1 MIVPKTVRAL
11 GEDDLEQMFAVRE
24 VAFLEPADLSD
35 PKTLQRY
42 KDRLPYTRGYFD
54 ESTLTSV
61 YTLFPFEM
69 YLAGRRVKMGGLA
82 GVASKP
88 EYRRRGHIATLLGD
102 ALEQLRAAGV
112 GWCLEY
118 PFDPRF
124 YARYGWQSV
133 KSGALVE
140 VPSERFSRGRAPDAV
155 RLERKEVEQLKLIHK
170 RWAQGYNF
178 TLSRD
183 DGARPDWTRHIR
195 QPWEARDR
203 LIYKLEDAYCLLDFR
218 EDEKARSV
226 LNVHDYAFLS
236 PAGRRN
242 LFAFLGSFHGQ
253 VDMVSLHLPS
263 DEPHL
268 LDWQAYVL
276 NNDEALQARVV
287 DVKLALEALPCPSET
302 SFILRVEDDFCEW
315 NNQIFQVTLGEENE
329 VALAQGASPDFSLN
343 VRTLAL
349 LLSGSLNAEA
359 ARRAGLLEG
368 NTKVAR
374 ALVSLAGE
382 RTSFMPLSDYF

>member
-1 MIVPKTVRAL
+1 MIPKTVRAL
-11 GEDDLEQMFAVRE
+11 SEDDLEQMFAVRE

-54 ESTLTSV
+54 EGTLTSV

-69 YLAGRRVKMGGLA
+69 YLAGKRVKMGGLA

-88 EYRRRGHIATLLGD
+88 EYRRRGHIATLLKD
-102 ALEQLRAAGV
+102 ALEQLRAAGI

-140 VPSERFSRGRAPDAV
+140 VPSETLLRRRAPDAV
-155 RLERKEVEQLKLIHK
+155 RLKQEEVEQLRPIHK

-183 DGARPDWTRHIR
+183 DGARPDWTRHVR
-195 QPWEARDR
+195 RPWEARDR
-203 LIYKLEDAYCLLDFR
+203 LIYRLEDAYCLLDFR

-226 LNVHDYAFLS
+226 LNVHDYAYSS
-236 PAGRRN
+236 PAGRRD

-253 VDMVSLHLPS
+253 VDLVSLHLPNG
-263 DEPHL
+263 EPRL

-276 NNDEALQARVV
+276 KNDEALQARVV
-287 DVKLALEALPCPSET
+287 DVKLALEALPCPFET
-302 SFILRVEDDFCEW
+302 SFTLRVKDDFCEW
-315 NNQIFQVTLGEENE
+315 NNQIFQVTLGEKNE
-329 VALAQGASPDFSLN
+329 VALAQGASPDLSLD

-349 LLSGSLNAEA
+349 LLSGSLSAEA
-359 ARRAGLLEG
+359 ARRAGLVEG
-368 NTKVAR
+368 ETEAVR
-374 ALVSLAGE
+374 ALASLAGE
-382 RTSFMPLSDYF
+382 QTSFMPLSDYF

>member
-1 MIVPKTVRAL
+1 
-11 GEDDLEQMFAVRE
+11 
-24 VAFLEPADLSD
+24 
-35 PKTLQRY
+35 
-42 KDRLPYTRGYFD
+42 
-54 ESTLTSV
+54 
-61 YTLFPFEM
+61 M

-124 YARYGWQSV
+124 YVRYGWQSV
-133 KSGALVE
+133 TSGALVE
-140 VPSERFSRGRAPDAV
+140 VPSEKFLVGRAPDAV
-155 RLERKEVEQLKLIHK
+155 RLRREDAQQLKPIHK

-195 QPWEARDR
+195 RPWEARDR
-203 LIYKLEDAYCLLDFR
+203 FIYKLGDAYCLLDFR
-218 EDEKARSV
+218 EDEKAERSV

-236 PAGRRN
+236 PEGRHN

-253 VDMVSLHLPS
+253 VDRVSLHLPNG
-263 DEPHL
+263 EPHL

-276 NNDEALQARVV
+276 KNDHVLQARVV
-287 DVKLALEALPCPSET
+287 DVKIALESLSSTRET
-302 SFILRVEDDFCEW
+302 SFTLRVADDFCEW
-315 NNQIFQVTLGEENE
+315 NNQTFAVTLGEKNE
-329 VALAQGASPDFSLN
+329 VVLAQTSSPDLSLD

-349 LLSGSLNAEA
+349 LLSGSLNATE

-368 NTKVAR
+368 DVEVAR
-374 ALVSLAGE
+374 ALASLVGE

>member
-1 MIVPKTVRAL
+1 MTVPKTVRAL

-24 VAFLEPADLSD
+24 VAFLESSDLSD

-42 KDRLPYTRGYFD
+42 RDRLPYTRGYFD
-54 ESTLTSV
+54 EGTLTSV

-88 EYRRRGHIATLLGD
+88 EYRRRGHIAKLLKD

-140 VPSERFSRGRAPDAV
+140 VPSERLLRGRAPDAV
-155 RLERKEVEQLKLIHK
+155 RLERGDAPQLESIYK

-183 DGARPDWTRHIR
+183 DGARPDWTWHVRR
-195 QPWEARDR
+195 PWEARDR
-203 LIYKLEDAYCLLDFR
+203 LIYKLGDAYCLLDFR
-218 EDEKARSV
+218 EDETGRSV

-236 PAGRRN
+236 PEGRHN

-253 VDMVSLHLPS
+253 VDVVSLHLPS
-263 DEPHL
+263 GEPHL
-268 LDWQAYVL
+268 LDWQAYVHK
-276 NNDEALQARVV
+276 NDEALQARVV
-287 DVKLALEALPCPSET
+287 DVKIALESLSSTRET
-302 SFILRVEDDFCEW
+302 SFTLRVADDFCER
-315 NNQIFQVTLGEENE
+315 NNQTFAVTLGEKTEM
-329 VALAQGASPDFSLN
+329 ALAQTSSPDLSLD
-343 VRTLAL
+343 VKTLAL
-349 LLSGSLNAEA
+349 LLSGSLNATE

-368 NTKVAR
+368 DVEVAR
-374 ALVSLAGE
+374 ALASLAGE

>member
-11 GEDDLEQMFAVRE
+11 GEDDLKQMFAVRE
-24 VAFLEPADLSD
+24 VAFLESSDLSD

-42 KDRLPYTRGYFD
+42 KDRLPYTRGYF
-54 ESTLTSV
+54 EEGALTSV

-69 YLAGRRVKMGGLA
+69 YLAGVRVKMGGLA

-133 KSGALVE
+133 YSGALVE
-140 VPSERFSRGRAPDAV
+140 VPSEKFLVGRAPDAV
-155 RLERKEVEQLKLIHK
+155 RLEREEIEQLRPIYK

-183 DGARPDWTRHIR
+183 DGARPDWTRHVR

-203 LIYKLEDAYCLLDFR
+203 LIYRLEDAYCLLDFR
-218 EDEKARSV
+218 EDETERSV

-242 LFAFLGSFHGQ
+242 LFTFLGSFHGQ
-253 VDMVSLHLPS
+253 VDRVSLHLP
-263 DEPHL
+263 DGEPHL

-276 NNDEALQARVV
+276 ENDEALQARVV
-287 DVKLALEALPCPSET
+287 DVKIALESLSSTRET
-302 SFILRVEDDFCEW
+302 FFTLRVADDFCKW
-315 NNQIFQVTLGEENE
+315 NNQTFAVTLGEKNE
-329 VALAQGASPDFSLN
+329 VALSQTSSPDLSLD

-349 LLSGSLNAEA
+349 LLSGSLSAEA
-359 ARRAGLLEG
+359 VRRAGLLEG
-368 NTKVAR
+368 DVEVAR
-374 ALVSLAGE
+374 ALASLAGE

>member
-140 VPSERFSRGRAPDAV
+140 VPSETLLRGRAPDAV
-155 RLERKEVEQLKLIHK
+155 RLEREDAQQLRPIYK

-183 DGARPDWTRHIR
+183 DGARPDWARHVR
-195 QPWEARDR
+195 RPWEARDR
-203 LIYKLEDAYCLLDFR
+203 FIYKLEDAYCLLDFR

-253 VDMVSLHLPS
+253 VDVVSLHLPS